1 MLSCTKSDYDLAEY
15 LSAVRDKKQR
25 QILSKDR
32 LTDHKLVTE
41 KGKQE
46 KLLPLTIRICG
57 HCLGGEGETL
67 FFLTCKTNIK

>member
-25 QILSKDR
+25 QILTKDR

-46 KLLPLTIRICG
+46 KLLPPTIRICG
-57 HCLGGEGETL
+57 HCLGGEGVTL

>member
-46 KLLPLTIRICG
+46 KLLPPIIEYVVTAWEVRAR
-57 HCLGGEGETL
+57 H
-67 FFLTCKTNIK
+67 FSS